1 MFGFSKQEK
10 LKKLMLKNYRLSES
24 ILLEQ
29 KNLDRSSDLF
39 NLQYNDLELHLKEIG
54 LIYEQL
60 RKEYKDFNIIDK
72 EENWKLLK
80 PKYSQGEYFVITN
93 RFNKDFFSYYSKYH
107 GSSTP
112 YISISIE
119 PIFHK
124 YTVIPYNKVEKL
136 GGTDLLLK
144 AIKKKAQN
152 EAERESQRILGKI
165 DLDLLDIYLQIKKAN
180 TTYVITNY
188 KKTSDLSKLA
198 KLTNTNIV
206 VK

>member
-1 MFGFSKQEK
+1 MFGFSKQQK

-72 EENWKLLK
+72 EGNWKLLK
-80 PKYSQGEYFVITN
+80 PKYSQGEVFAITDRHN
-93 RFNKDFFSYYSKYH
+93 KEFFNHYLYH
-107 GSSTP
+107 GNSPQFVSN
-112 YISISIE
+112 IVE
-119 PIFHK
+119 PLFHK
-124 YTVIPYNKVEKL
+124 YTVLPYNKVEKL

-152 EAERESQRILGKI
+152 EAERESQRILGKV
-165 DLDLLDIYLQIKKAN
+165 DLDLLDIYLQIKEAN
-180 TTYVITNY
+180 TAYVVTDH
-188 KKTSDLSKLA
+188 KKTSDLSKLT

-206 VK
+206 LW